1 MADRLL
7 FSASVHG
14 RRSRF
19 HPQHRETVVHLLP
32 GSLAPDVC
40 RFEVG
45 QGRLQ
50 RCVPQPFLQRP
61 RTHSGCFDPN
71 LLIKAPHPR
80 AGLAKVL
87 GLDPAS
93 SDHVMN
99 LGLQV
104 LMDEIPGSDL
114 MSMETICCSYKN
126 LWKGKRYPGYYQ
138 DDTADQLTSAEEWAA
153 LASPGFEWVK
163 LWGIFRT
170 AFPQASSEVQAHRL
184 KVFRDSGQL

>member
-1 MADRLL
+1 M
-7 FSASVHG
+7 
-14 RRSRF
+14 
-19 HPQHRETVVHLLP
+19 PQ
-32 GSLAPDVC
+32 A
-40 RFEVG
+40 
-45 QGRLQ
+45 
-50 RCVPQPFLQRP
+50 FLQRP

-153 LASPGFEWVK
+153 LAVPNFDWVK
-163 LWGIFRT
+163 LWDIFKVNFPNAAPNIQT
-170 AFPQASSEVQAHRL
+170 ARL
-184 KVFRDSGQL
+184 RLFLETGCL